1 MIILNDVGLELS
13 EMEEVTAL
21 TDVTGFGLMGHL
33 LEVCEGSNVSAIVN
47 YSKVPVFRFMTISIK
62 NASLGTLRNWDSYGH
77 KLNIEKQRHILC
89 DPQTSG
95 GLASCRRGCKSESI
109 LKK

>member
-33 LEVCEGSNVSAIVN
+33 LEVVKEAMYLLVN
-47 YSKVPVFRFMTISIK
+47 YSKVPVFKEIHDYIDK
-62 NASLGTLRNWDSYGH
+62 KCVPGGTLRNWDSYG
-77 KLNIEKQRHILC
+77 L
-89 DPQTSG
+89 T
-95 GLASCRRGCKSESI
+95 
-109 LKK
+109 

>member
-33 LEVCEGSNVSAIVN
+33 KYLKSVIEAKCLFLKAVSFKEIHD
-47 YSKVPVFRFMTISIK
+47 YIDK
-62 NASLGTLRNWDSYGH
+62 NASLEVH
-77 KLNIEKQRHILC
+77 
-89 DPQTSG
+89 
-95 GLASCRRGCKSESI
+95 
-109 LKK
+109 

>member
-33 LEVCEGSNVSAIVN
+33 LEVVKEAMYLIIAKCLF
-47 YSKVPVFRFMTISIK
+47 SKRFMTISIK
-62 NASLGTLRNWDSYGH
+62 MR
-77 KLNIEKQRHILC
+77 
-89 DPQTSG
+89 P
-95 GLASCRRGCKSESI
+95 
-109 LKK
+109 